1 MNIFH
6 ISDIHYDTQNPEGI
20 KKLQKIIQNI
30 NDQTTKPDVVA
41 ITGDLIWKCNK
52 ELYKPCFQELNKLQA
67 PYLVIT
73 GNHDKSQDLQEALKQ
88 FAPTHPQS
96 EDNHKLQYVCDKF
109 PVRIIG
115 LDTFKAN
122 IGGGDLSDESRL
134 WLEQK
139 LEDNSEDKP
148 TVILIHQYTLP
159 TGSGFFDRNAAPWYK
174 EFNKIIEKHKD
185 TVKLVLCGHLHN
197 SLSSQIST
205 VPIISGFSTNWGEEL
220 LNPSNPDP
228 KRDFKRPLSYLIHR
242 WENERFTT
250 YIAELS

>member
-6 ISDIHYDTQNPEGI
+6 LSDIHYDPKNQEGI
-20 KKLQKIIQNI
+20 RKLQKIIQNI
-30 NDQTTKPDVVA
+30 NEQITKPDVVV
-41 ITGDLIWKCNK
+41 ITGDLVWKCNK
-52 ELYKPCFQELNKLQA
+52 EFYAPCFKELNKLQA

-73 GNHDKSQDLQEALKQ
+73 GNHDDSQDLQNALKQ
-88 FAPTHPQS
+88 FAPSHPQS
-96 EDNHKLQYVCDKF
+96 EDNRKLQYVCDKF

-122 IGGGDLSDESRL
+122 IGGGDLSEESRL

-139 LEDNSEDKP
+139 LADNSEGKP
-148 TVILIHQYTLP
+148 TIILIHQYTLP

-174 EFNKIIEKHKD
+174 KFNQIIEKHKD

-220 LNPSNPDP
+220 LNPSNSDP

-242 WENERFTT
+242 WENGRFTT
-250 YIAELS
+250 YVAELS

>member
-6 ISDIHYDTQNPEGI
+6 ISDIHYDTQNTDGI
-20 KKLQKIIQNI
+20 IKLQKIIEHI
-30 NDQTTKPDVVA
+30 NNQAAKPDIVT
-41 ITGDLIWKCNK
+41 ITGDLVWKCHK
-52 ELYKPCFQELNKLQA
+52 EYYAPCFKELNKLQA

-73 GNHDKSQDLQEALKQ
+73 GNHDDSQDLHNALKQ
-88 FAPTHPQS
+88 FAPTHPLP
-96 EDNHKLQYVCDKF
+96 DNKNRLQYVCDKF
-109 PVRIIG
+109 SVRIIG
-115 LDTFKAN
+115 LDTFKPN
-122 IGGGDLSDESRL
+122 VGGGELTPESQR

-139 LEDNSEDKP
+139 LEDNSEGKP

-174 EFNKIIEKHKD
+174 GFNQIITKHKD

-197 SLSSQIST
+197 SLSSQISG

-220 LNPSNPDP
+220 LNKNNPDP

-250 YIAELS
+250 YVAELS

>member
-52 ELYKPCFQELNKLQA
+52 ELYEPCFQELNKLQA

-88 FAPTHPQS
+88 FSPTHPQS

-122 IGGGDLSDESRL
+122 IGGGDLSEESRL

-139 LEDNSEDKP
+139 LEDNSEGKP
-148 TVILIHQYTLP
+148 VVVLVHQYTLP
-159 TGSGFFDRNAAPWYK
+159 TGSGFFDRHQAPWFEK
-174 EFNKIIEKHKD
+174 FNQIVAAHAN

-197 SLSSQIST
+197 SVASHIGA
-205 VPIISGFSTNWGEEL
+205 VPLISGFSTNWAEEV
-220 LNPSNPDP
+220 LNATNDQPE
-228 KRDFKRPLSYLIHR
+228 RDTERPLAFLIHH
-242 WENERFTT
+242 WYGKKFTT
-250 YIAELS
+250 HTITVK